1 MSDQKIEQRSAEW
14 FALRAGKFTGSR
26 FADVMARNKKT
37 GEPLK
42 AYHDLIWQVV
52 VERMTGQPVEGA
64 TGYALQWGQD
74 VEPFAREA
82 YEFETGSIVSES
94 EFILHQK
101 YDFAGCSPDGLVGD
115 YKGLEMKC
123 PKSSSV
129 HLERFVEGVPEEYI
143 PQIQGCM
150 WVTGRSSWDFVSYDP
165 RMPESHRL
173 LIITVMRDEEFIK
186 ILEKSVVEAEV
197 LAQQLHE
204 NLLKK
209 ANWLHATWA

>member
-1 MSDQKIEQRSAEW
+1 MAEPVEQRSAEW
-14 FALRAGKFTGSR
+14 FAQRAGKFTGSR
-26 FADVMARNKKT
+26 FGDVLARNKRT

-82 YEFETGSIVSES
+82 YELETGNSVLES
-94 EFILHQK
+94 EFILHPQ
-101 YDFAGCSPDGLVGD
+101 YAFAGCSPDGLIGD
-115 YKGLEMKC
+115 DKGLEMKC
-123 PKSSSV
+123 PKSSAV
-129 HLERFVEGVPEEYI
+129 HLERFIDGVPDEYI

-150 WVTGRSSWDFVSYDP
+150 WVTGRASWDFVSFDP

-173 LIITVMRDEEFIK
+173 LIINVKRDEDFIK
-186 ILEKSVVEAEV
+186 NLEKAVLEAEAKAGD
-197 LAQQLHE
+197 LHQQL
-204 NLLKK
+204 LRK
-209 ANWLHATWA
+209 AA